1 MNISYY
7 CDLQTISFIFQ
18 SASQIYRIEAMPTF
32 IFLKNNAKVD
42 ELRGANPHKLEELV
56 MRWAGTADELVGI
69 CADIKFVMR
78 YPLHFLN
85 QSRSKLTWLALLCLF
100 RVISIYF

>member
-1 MNISYY
+1 M
-7 CDLQTISFIFQ
+7 
-18 SASQIYRIEAMPTF
+18 YRIEAMPTF

-69 CADIKFVMR
+69 CRYQICYEISTTFFESVTIKTDMASITVSLSC
-78 YPLHFLN
+78 YLYLL
-85 QSRSKLTWLALLCLF
+85 LT
-100 RVISIYF
+100 